1 MSPGAD
7 DNVMLGIDGGSSGFE
22 GGGSGSSLW
31 LTLGFVNF
39 RTAHRCY
46 RPLRWM
52 AKGRVVGSKLMI
64 RLIGRVVATVKVVG
78 VPALPLR
85 YGAIEYTVSVPVA
98 PQNRDFI
105 CY

>member
-1 MSPGAD
+1 MAVAVGLKAEEAGA
-7 DNVMLGIDGGSSGFE
+7 G
-22 GGGSGSSLW
+22 LW

-85 YGAIEYTVSVPVA
+85 YGAIEYTKYLCQWHLKIGTLYATESSSHTT
-98 PQNRDFI
+98 Q
-105 CY
+105 

>member
-1 MSPGAD
+1 MAVAVGLKAEEAGA
-7 DNVMLGIDGGSSGFE
+7 G
-22 GGGSGSSLW
+22 LW

-46 RPLRWM
+46 RPLHWM
-52 AKGRVVGSKLMI
+52 AKGRVVGSKLMV
-64 RLIGRVVATVKVVG
+64 RLIGRVVATVKAVG